1 MEKDTCIETISSN
14 IGGISNKVD
23 WKAMAIELDKKET
36 VIKVHLRILSMMVEE
51 SWCSESLRKV
61 RNMKVSL

>member
-51 SWCSESLRKV
+51 S
-61 RNMKVSL
+61 